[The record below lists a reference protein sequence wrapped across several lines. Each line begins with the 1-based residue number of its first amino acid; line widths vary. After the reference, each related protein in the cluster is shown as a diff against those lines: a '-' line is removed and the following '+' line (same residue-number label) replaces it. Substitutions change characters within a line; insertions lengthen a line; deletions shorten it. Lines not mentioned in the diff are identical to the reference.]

1 MRVGAKYEL
10 LLNIVN
16 NSVNICRLITVYP
29 LQTSC
34 VGKRKYKQEYKV
46 AETDLL
52 VPKICWSASLLW
64 LVSDQP
70 TNM

>member
-16 NSVNICRLITVYP
+16 NSVNICRLVTVYP

-34 VGKRKYKQEYKV
+34 VGKRKYKQEYEV

-52 VPKICWSASLLW
+52 VPKICWSASVLW